1 MKERSRT
8 QRVYHLQK
16 SMVKFDKL
24 WKKLDEMGL
33 QKRDLYHA
41 TTQIAVAK
49 MAKNEHV
56 SLGTIENLCKFL
68 ECTPNDIMEIDMSDM
83 TFSSKKKGSR
93 FKDKEIIPVRIMKEK
108 GLLIKVD
115 GGGKPV
121 ENSSGELKKL
131 KSTYRNMKNNE

>member
-1 MKERSRT
+1 
-8 QRVYHLQK
+8 
-16 SMVKFDKL
+16 
-24 WKKLDEMGL
+24 MGL

-93 FKDKEIIPVRIMKEK
+93 FKDREIIPVRIMKEK

-131 KSTYRNMKNNE
+131 KSTYRNTKNSQ

>member
-1 MKERSRT
+1 ME
-8 QRVYHLQK
+8 
-16 SMVKFDKL
+16 
-24 WKKLDEMGL
+24 KLDEMGL

-121 ENSSGELKKL
+121 ENSSGTEKAQEHI
-131 KSTYRNMKNNE
+131 SENEIDEAGFDKQGRSRSSEGWDVQYKVHI

>member
-1 MKERSRT
+1 
-8 QRVYHLQK
+8 
-16 SMVKFDKL
+16 MVKFDKL

-108 GLLIKVD
+108 GLDHGYVFKSFFFHDICQICQIVLIW
-115 GGGKPV
+115 
-121 ENSSGELKKL
+121 NSSGELKKL
-131 KSTYRNMKNNE
+131 KSAYRNMKNNE

>member
-1 MKERSRT
+1 
-8 QRVYHLQK
+8 
-16 SMVKFDKL
+16 
-24 WKKLDEMGL
+24 
-33 QKRDLYHA
+33 
-41 TTQIAVAK
+41 
-49 MAKNEHV
+49 
-56 SLGTIENLCKFL
+56 
-68 ECTPNDIMEIDMSDM
+68 MEIDMSDM

-131 KSTYRNMKNNE
+131 KSTYRKMK

>member
-1 MKERSRT
+1 MKERCRT

-56 SLGTIENLCKFL
+56 SLGTIENLCTFL

-131 KSTYRNMKNNE
+131 KSAYRNMKNNE